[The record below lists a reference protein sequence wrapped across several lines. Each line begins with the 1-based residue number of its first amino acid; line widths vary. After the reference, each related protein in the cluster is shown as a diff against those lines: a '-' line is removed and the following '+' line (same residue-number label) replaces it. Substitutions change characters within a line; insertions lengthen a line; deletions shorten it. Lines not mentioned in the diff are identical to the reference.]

1 MLLLLIKSYKIAFFD
16 MPCFRIRVPGTEPKC
31 IGQGAGD
38 HPYHGSLR
46 NADINV
52 NH

>member
-16 MPCFRIRVPGTEPKC
+16 MPCLRIRVPGTEMELL
-31 IGQGAGD
+31 GQCAGD
-38 HPYHGSLR
+38 HSDYRSFR
-46 NADINV
+46 KVYINV